1 MVPSSMDMAEFA
13 KMIVEEQY
21 DSASTSSSE
30 TFSAYD
36 LSNMIALKTAIDNF
50 AKTVNQTTL
59 EGIRGTSS
67 AVAMNYM
74 SGYGWSNYPFF
85 DIYDLMRK

>member
-21 DSASTSSSE
+21 DDTTSENSE

-36 LSNMIALKTAIDNF
+36 LSKLTALKTAIDEL
-50 AKTVNQTTL
+50 AISV
-59 EGIRGTSS
+59 SS
-67 AVAMNYM
+67 NSSIFNDFEKSVGCYV
-74 SGYGWSNYPFF
+74 GF
-85 DIYDLMRK
+85 II